1 MVRIKLAKNTLDH
14 KNLKDS
20 YDNDE
25 ENENIAKN
33 FLVPCLN
40 SSEKYRRITYSFS
53 SAAIEAWAGS
63 LSYLISEKIKI
74 EIFCDMSWMVSSMD
88 EQTKRAFENSIDESK
103 RRKIILKYQDQIT
116 SEAWGL
122 DQGKKSHKSRAIIID
137 WLMATGQMEFKF
149 AWPKKT
155 NNKDF
160 TRDPIFHKKMGYFKL
175 NDGSLVAFKGSWNES
190 LYGSTENGEECDVFS
205 SEKPADQNRL
215 KKTIE
220 KVDLHWE
227 KGVPGKFDV
236 YPLSK
241 KVLKKI
247 KDRAPKERPVIE
259 DPSTVSSPVKSPE
272 SSSSQEKNDFELYEH
287 QKAVINDWHENSN
300 KGLIVHATGSGK
312 TISAIFAIKSLVE
325 NGRVA
330 LIVVPSKFLQNQWYE
345 ELKEFIPM
353 VKILQVG
360 QGASAWKDNLSSF
373 TSLTSAASSPRV
385 VLAILNTASKDN
397 FIEKLNQEN
406 LIFVADEVHRL
417 GSKKFRNIFKI
428 DADYR
433 LGLSATPERFR
444 DEEGTK
450 AILDYFENKLEPIY
464 EIKDALGKALVH
476 YDYHVHEC
484 LLSFE
489 ECEQWNDMSEK
500 ISKAW
505 NANGQEESDGYVAL
519 LSQRA
524 KIAKKAESKISKA
537 TSILQENYDEGQR
550 WVVYCEEEVQ
560 MEEFR
565 IALKE
570 EGIDSMKFYS
580 EMPLEA
586 QKGTLEKFE
595 NFGGIILSIKML
607 DEGVDIP
614 SIDHALIIASD
625 QNPRQYIQRRGRVL
639 RKSDNKQKAVI
650 HDLIITPPS
659 SETGKVC
666 NLTKTEILR
675 AINFNKNAINEMQ
688 TKNILDKLAKKYNLD
703 LNQIEEKDDFN
714 NVEEDLTEE

>member
-1 MVRIKLAKNTLDH
+1 
-14 KNLKDS
+14 
-20 YDNDE
+20 
-25 ENENIAKN
+25 
-33 FLVPCLN
+33 
-40 SSEKYRRITYSFS
+40 
-53 SAAIEAWAGS
+53 
-63 LSYLISEKIKI
+63 
-74 EIFCDMSWMVSSMD
+74 MSWMVSSMD
-88 EQTKRAFENSIDESK
+88 EQTKKAFENSIDESK

-149 AWPKKT
+149 AWPKKI
-155 NNKDF
+155 NGKDL

-227 KGVPGKFDV
+227 KDAGKFDV

-259 DPSTVSSPVKSPE
+259 DPSTVSSPIKSPE
-272 SSSSQEKNDFELYEH
+272 ISSSQEKNDFELYEH

-325 NGRVA
+325 NGKVA

-433 LGLSATPERFR
+433 LGLSATLK
-444 DEEGTK
+444 G
-450 AILDYFENKLEPIY
+450 LE
-464 EIKDALGKALVH
+464 
-476 YDYHVHEC
+476 
-484 LLSFE
+484 
-489 ECEQWNDMSEK
+489 M
-500 ISKAW
+500 
-505 NANGQEESDGYVAL
+505 
-519 LSQRA
+519 R
-524 KIAKKAESKISKA
+524 
-537 TSILQENYDEGQR
+537 
-550 WVVYCEEEVQ
+550 
-560 MEEFR
+560 
-565 IALKE
+565 KE
-570 EGIDSMKFYS
+570 PK
-580 EMPLEA
+580 
-586 QKGTLEKFE
+586 
-595 NFGGIILSIKML
+595 
-607 DEGVDIP
+607 P
-614 SIDHALIIASD
+614 S
-625 QNPRQYIQRRGRVL
+625 
-639 RKSDNKQKAVI
+639 
-650 HDLIITPPS
+650 
-659 SETGKVC
+659 
-666 NLTKTEILR
+666 
-675 AINFNKNAINEMQ
+675 
-688 TKNILDKLAKKYNLD
+688 
-703 LNQIEEKDDFN
+703 
-714 NVEEDLTEE
+714 